1 MYKSVLNNVGH
12 IHCNV
17 AQQHLSKIVIRKYT
31 LFSLIYQN
39 FLFAS
44 VIFLI
49 LGYQRADIDITFHI
63 TTAGNLT
70 KVSGRDGSGVIYGC
84 RELIDR
90 LNDSEGKLNFPEE
103 LKDGPEMVLRG
114 AYVGLQKMTYLPGYG
129 VYEYPYTPERLLPI
143 RV

>member
-1 MYKSVLNNVGH
+1 M
-12 IHCNV
+12 
-17 AQQHLSKIVIRKYT
+17 
-31 LFSLIYQN
+31 
-39 FLFAS
+39 FAS

-63 TTAGNLT
+63 TTA
-70 KVSGRDGSGVIYGC
+70 GRDGSGVIYGC

>member
-1 MYKSVLNNVGH
+1 MYISTKL
-12 IHCNV
+12 
-17 AQQHLSKIVIRKYT
+17 KIVIRKYT

-103 LKDGPEMVLRG
+103 LKDGPEWYFAVL
-114 AYVGLQKMTYLPGYG
+114 M
-129 VYEYPYTPERLLPI
+129 
-143 RV
+143 

>member
-1 MYKSVLNNVGH
+1 M
-12 IHCNV
+12 
-17 AQQHLSKIVIRKYT
+17 
-31 LFSLIYQN
+31 
-39 FLFAS
+39 FAS

-129 VYEYPYTPERLLPI
+129 VMNILIPQRGFYPSGFEAGSI
-143 RV
+143 SGN

>member
-1 MYKSVLNNVGH
+1 M
-12 IHCNV
+12 
-17 AQQHLSKIVIRKYT
+17 
-31 LFSLIYQN
+31 
-39 FLFAS
+39 FAS

-90 LNDSEGKLNFPEE
+90 LNFPEE

>member
-1 MYKSVLNNVGH
+1 M
-12 IHCNV
+12 
-17 AQQHLSKIVIRKYT
+17 
-31 LFSLIYQN
+31 
-39 FLFAS
+39 FAS

-129 VYEYPYTPERLLPI
+129 VYEYPYTCLLYTSDAADE
-143 RV
+143 

>member
-1 MYKSVLNNVGH
+1 M
-12 IHCNV
+12 
-17 AQQHLSKIVIRKYT
+17 
-31 LFSLIYQN
+31 
-39 FLFAS
+39 FAS

-114 AYVGLQKMTYLPGYG
+114 AYVGLQKMTYLPAVFPATDWSWEKTAKSYG
-129 VYEYPYTPERLLPI
+129 ETPERTAL
-143 RV
+143 RR

>member
-1 MYKSVLNNVGH
+1 M
-12 IHCNV
+12 
-17 AQQHLSKIVIRKYT
+17 
-31 LFSLIYQN
+31 
-39 FLFAS
+39 FAS

-70 KVSGRDGSGVIYGC
+70 KVSGR
-84 RELIDR
+84 DR

>member
-1 MYKSVLNNVGH
+1 M
-12 IHCNV
+12 
-17 AQQHLSKIVIRKYT
+17 
-31 LFSLIYQN
+31 
-39 FLFAS
+39 FAS

-90 LNDSEGKLNFPEE
+90 LNDSEGK
-103 LKDGPEMVLRG
+103 PEMVLRG